1 MLRENMT
8 DLQKTAFDC
17 YNNTV
22 IKYSV
27 AEAEDVIRKAII
39 NEIGEPPARKEKMNR
54 WFEKNKVRFYELLE
68 EVLEP
73 LVNLPKLTDLG
84 GYILVES
91 CDFGDKKTYK
101 VKNKDLFKV
110 SQIATGV
117 GMTDRQRLHDS
128 KLDTK
133 MTRLGIKIYEEAFEF
148 LTGRVSWTELV
159 NKVKDSFDHTVTMMV
174 IQTVF
179 DAYDVVNTN
188 LKATTNAD
196 GVGDKLKQMIAK
208 VKGATG
214 VEPVVLGTKSALAT
228 IPNSGGNDYVLD
240 NEDRRNG
247 GYVKLFEGT
256 RCVELTQYY
265 DVENNKF
272 HIPDD
277 YLIITVP
284 DANGKLAV
292 VTYEGGVTI
301 LDSNDTLARK
311 DYQLEMEMERF
322 VHVGVPVAMHFA
334 MIKISA

>member
-8 DLQKTAFDC
+8 DLQRTAYDC

-39 NEIGEPPARKEKMNR
+39 NEIGEPPAKREKLNR
-54 WFEKNKVRFYELLE
+54 WFQNNKNRFYELIE

-73 LVNLPKLTDLG
+73 LVNIPKLSDLG
-84 GYILVES
+84 GYVLVDS
-91 CDFGDKKTYK
+91 CDFGDKKAYI

-110 SQIATGV
+110 SQISTGV

-133 MTRLGIKIYEEAFEF
+133 QARLGIKIYEEAFEF
-148 LTGRVSWTELV
+148 LTGRISWTELV

-174 IQTVF
+174 IQTIF

-188 LKATTNAD
+188 LKSSVNKE
-196 GVGDKLKQMIAK
+196 GVGDKLRTMIAR

-228 IPNSGGNDYVLD
+228 IPNSGGEYYVAD
-240 NEDRRNG
+240 GEDRRNG

-272 HIPDD
+272 HVPDD
-277 YLIITVP
+277 CLIITVP

-301 LDSNDTLARK
+301 LDSDDPLARK

-322 VHVGVPVAMHFA
+322 VHVGVPVAMHFG
-334 MIKISA
+334 MVKITG

>member
-133 MTRLGIKIYEEAFEF
+133 MTRLGI
-148 LTGRVSWTELV
+148 
-159 NKVKDSFDHTVTMMV
+159 
-174 IQTVF
+174 
-179 DAYDVVNTN
+179 
-188 LKATTNAD
+188 
-196 GVGDKLKQMIAK
+196 
-208 VKGATG
+208 
-214 VEPVVLGTKSALAT
+214 
-228 IPNSGGNDYVLD
+228 
-240 NEDRRNG
+240 
-247 GYVKLFEGT
+247 
-256 RCVELTQYY
+256 
-265 DVENNKF
+265 
-272 HIPDD
+272 
-277 YLIITVP
+277 
-284 DANGKLAV
+284 
-292 VTYEGGVTI
+292 
-301 LDSNDTLARK
+301 
-311 DYQLEMEMERF
+311 
-322 VHVGVPVAMHFA
+322 
-334 MIKISA
+334 